1 MTAAEEL
8 QAVISREKWR
18 NFEAAQAA
26 TAGASLEKQV
36 ADVVAAFKRKHPHA
50 ASLVAN
56 PTTVGPQEAQARQLC
71 AAIAVAKAKMKAGDF
86 VEASAGSG
94 RAVHK
99 LPTYVV
105 GGRG

>member
-8 QAVISREKWR
+8 QAVIEAEKWPR
-18 NFEAAQAA
+18 YW
-26 TAGASLEKQV
+26 ASQSGRGGTSASKQV